1 MWREASQLV
10 SAIKERG
17 ESEDMGGMVDLESGV
32 SFVIQYLVICILGHA
47 YQNSSVK
54 GRGACAL
61 QLLGVLS
68 TKSCLDRPGAQAA

>member
-32 SFVIQYLVICILGHA
+32 SFVIQYLVICLLGHA
-47 YQNSSVK
+47 H
-54 GRGACAL
+54 
-61 QLLGVLS
+61 
-68 TKSCLDRPGAQAA
+68 